1 MDATALVSKEG
12 LAPGPGLLRDETLL
26 REELIWA
33 RTAAERLLEDPND
46 ADDIVQEAWIRTQ
59 EVGARFESRGRMRA
73 WLLGVVRRMARDTL
87 RARRRRTAREQRVAR
102 QEARADAEDVVE
114 RSAQLE
120 RLLRAVREL
129 GEPQRSAMLLRYL
142 DGHSTAEIAA
152 ATGVSEAV
160 VRKRLT
166 RARDH
171 LRLTLGIVNPAES
184 GAERRG
190 KAVRNGMLG
199 ALSLAL
205 LVFLALRRGS
215 PAGTEGVEP
224 GASGG
229 ASTEIVLA
237 PDASEPPALVHV
249 EAEPV
254 SEAPS
259 QASEP
264 ETASSEPASSEAE
277 TDLRAEGDPA
287 STPADSEPH
296 AVELE
301 GSGTPAIGLGP

>member
-1 MDATALVSKEG
+1 MDATALVPKEG
-12 LAPGPGLLRDETLL
+12 LAPGPGLLRDETVL

-73 WLLGVVRRMARDTL
+73 WLMGVVRRMARDTL

-184 GAERRG
+184 GAEQRG

-205 LVFLALRRGS
+205 LVFLALRGS

-224 GASGG
+224 GG
-229 ASTEIVLA
+229 ASAEIVLA

-259 QASEP
+259 EASEP
-264 ETASSEPASSEAE
+264 ETASSEATSSEAE
-277 TDLRAEGDPA
+277 TDLRAEADPA

>member
-1 MDATALVSKEG
+1 MDATALAPKEG
-12 LAPGPGLLRDETLL
+12 LAPGPGLPRDETLL

-59 EVGARFESRGRMRA
+59 ESGARFESRGRMRA

-87 RARRRRTAREQRVAR
+87 RARRRRLAREQRVAR

-142 DGHSTAEIAA
+142 DGHTTAEIAA

-166 RARDH
+166 RAREH
-171 LRLTLGIVNPAES
+171 LRLTLGITAPAEP
-184 GAERRG
+184 GAKGRG
-190 KAVRNGMLG
+190 KAVRNGVVG

-205 LVFLALRRGS
+205 LLLLAVRRNS

-224 GASGG
+224 DAPGG
-229 ASTEIVLA
+229 VSAEIVHA

-259 QASEP
+259 EAAEP
-264 ETASSEPASSEAE
+264 ETASSEAE
-277 TDLRAEGDPA
+277 TDPRVEDDPA
-287 STPADSEPH
+287 STPAESEPH